1 MKAVYLALPGLAHRL
16 GHGHDGRAEL
26 AALRGLLGEH
36 AWEGD
41 RVVIASGEG
50 VDRALALVGQRVEGL
65 GIAAAV
71 CAPEAWHDGHPLG
84 LEGHRGRVA
93 VGLAREGEVLLT
105 AAVSEVPTGV
115 GLFEAPVALCAR
127 VGCVVQVARD
137 YR

>member
-1 MKAVYLALPGLAHRL
+1 MRAVFLALPGLVHRL
-16 GHGHDGRAEL
+16 GHGHDGQTEV
-26 AALRGLLGEH
+26 AALRALLGEH

-50 VDRALALVGQRVEGL
+50 VSDALALVGHRVEGL

-71 CAPEAWHDGHPLG
+71 CAPEAWHEGHPLG

-93 VGLAREGEVLLT
+93 VALAREGEVLLT
-105 AAVSEVPTGV
+105 PAVSEVPSGV
-115 GLFEAPVALCAR
+115 GLYQAPAALCER
-127 VGCVVQVARD
+127 VGCLVQVARD